1 MTGFNVDDDLV
12 RKLATLL
19 DDTGLTEIEYAKGE
33 ESIRVSRTASIA
45 APGPAAISATAVA
58 SGGSGASSA
67 GAAAGHPGAVNAPMV
82 GTVYLAPE
90 PGSAPFVSL
99 GDMVIEGQTLL
110 LIEAM
115 KTYNPVRAPR
125 AGKVVRIL
133 VTDTAPVE
141 YGEELMV
148 LE

>member
-1 MTGFNVDDDLV
+1 MTEFNVDDDLV
-12 RKLATLL
+12 RRLAALL
-19 DDTGLTEIEYAKGE
+19 DETGLTEIEYSSGDE
-33 ESIRVSRTASIA
+33 RVRVSRAAVGVAA
-45 APGPAAISATAVA
+45 APVAVA
-58 SGGSGASSA
+58 EVAD
-67 GAAAGHPGAVNAPMV
+67 AAASAEPHPGAVTAPMV

-90 PGSAPFVSL
+90 PGADPFVRI
-99 GDMVIEGQTLL
+99 GDAVIEGQTLL

-133 VTDTAPVE
+133 VADAQPVE
-141 YGEELMV
+141 YGGVMMI

>member
-1 MTGFNVDDDLV
+1 MTGFNVDDELV
-12 RKLATLL
+12 RKLAALL

-33 ESIRVSRTASIA
+33 ESIRVSRGTTAA
-45 APGPAAISATAVA
+45 AAISATAVA
-58 SGGSGASSA
+58 AASPAPSGAA
-67 GAAAGHPGAVNAPMV
+67 GSHPGAVTAPMV

-115 KTYNPVRAPR
+115 KTYNPVRATR

-133 VTDTAPVE
+133 VMDTTPVE
-141 YGEELMV
+141 YGEELII

>member
-12 RKLATLL
+12 RKLAALL
-19 DDTGLTEIEYAKGE
+19 DDTGLTEIEYAKGGE
-33 ESIRVSRTASIA
+33 TIRVSRA
-45 APGPAAISATAVA
+45 AVAGAAMGPAVISATAA
-58 SGGSGASSA
+58 AATSP
-67 GAAAGHPGAVNAPMV
+67 GAAVSHPGAVSAPMV

-133 VTDTAPVE
+133 VMDTAPVE
-141 YGEELMV
+141 YGEELII

>member
-12 RKLATLL
+12 RKLAALL
-19 DDTGLTEIEYAKGE
+19 EDTGLSEIEYAKGE
-33 ESIRVSRTASIA
+33 ESIRVSRA
-45 APGPAAISATAVA
+45 ATGVA
-58 SGGSGASSA
+58 SAAMAGAPPVS
-67 GAAAGHPGAVNAPMV
+67 AAAGSDAQSGSHPGAVTAPMV
-82 GTVYLAPE
+82 GTVYLSPE
-90 PGSAPFVSL
+90 PGAAAFVSL

-115 KTYNPVRAPR
+115 KTYNPVRATR

-133 VTDTAPVE
+133 VMDTAPVE
-141 YGEELMV
+141 YGEELII

>member
-1 MTGFNVDDDLV
+1 
-12 RKLATLL
+12 LA
-19 DDTGLTEIEYAKGE
+19 AAP
-33 ESIRVSRTASIA
+33 VAATAS
-45 APGPAAISATAVA
+45 GET
-58 SGGSGASSA
+58 GS
-67 GAAAGHPGAVNAPMV
+67 HPGAVTAPMV

-133 VTDTAPVE
+133 VMDTAPVE
-141 YGEELMV
+141 YGEEMII

>member
-12 RKLATLL
+12 RKLAALL
-19 DDTGLTEIEYAKGE
+19 EDTGLTEIEYAKGE
-33 ESIRVSRTASIA
+33 ESIRVSRGSGNAASG
-45 APGPAAISATAVA
+45 PGAVSATAVA
-58 SGGSGASSA
+58 AATTPSTASAS
-67 GAAAGHPGAVNAPMV
+67 HPGAVTAPMV

-90 PGSAPFVSL
+90 PGAAPFVNL

-115 KTYNPVRAPR
+115 KTYNPIRATR
-125 AGKVVRIL
+125 AGKVVKIL
-133 VTDTAPVE
+133 VMDTAPVE
-141 YGEELMV
+141 YGEELII